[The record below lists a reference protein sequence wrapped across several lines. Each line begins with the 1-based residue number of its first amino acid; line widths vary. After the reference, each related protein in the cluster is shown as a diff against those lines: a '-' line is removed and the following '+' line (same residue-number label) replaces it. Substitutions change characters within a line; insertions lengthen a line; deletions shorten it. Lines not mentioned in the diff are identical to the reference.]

1 MDRYGR
7 GMISFLHELDLSRQ
21 LSNPIR
27 KRDPATAWK
36 KEKEERKRSDQPAKI
51 YIRFFFSISINFKS
65 TSISVT

>member
-36 KEKEERKRSDQPAKI
+36 KEKDQISLQK
-51 YIRFFFSISINFKS
+51 FTFVFSFQFL
-65 TSISVT
+65 